1 MRRQIPFLDLA
12 DFPADLKLELQ
23 AKFSQMLDKGIF
35 SGGEEVVG
43 LENELKAYLKAPYFI
58 ACSNGTDALEI
69 ALRALN
75 LGQGDEVIVPAMT
88 WVSTA
93 EAVQLVAATPVFA
106 EIDANGLLDLDKLP
120 KYLSPKT
127 KAIIPVHLYGKMV
140 NMKKLSALAKAN
152 NLYLIEDAA
161 QAFGACQHGI
171 PAGLWGDIGCF
182 SFYPT
187 KNLGALGEAGG
198 LSTKDSSM
206 DRKIRLLINH
216 GQEVRDTHEI
226 VGRNARIDTLQAG
239 FLRVKL
245 NHFDHWQR
253 NRKALA
259 KQYLGKLSKLTNIQ
273 VPAGIL
279 EEDHNAHL
287 FVIQTPERDNLKLHL
302 QSRGIGTA
310 IHYPNPIPLMP
321 VYSNQP
327 GAFPIAEKFSH
338 TILSLPLHPFLSEE
352 DVKYIC
358 SEIIAFFDK
367 GSS

>member
-75 LGQGDEVIVPAMT
+75 IGQGDEVIVPAMS

-93 EAVQLVAATPVFA
+93 EAVQLLAATPVFA

-120 KYLSPKT
+120 HYLSSKT

-140 NMKKLSALAKAN
+140 DMKKLSALAKAN

-239 FLRVKL
+239 LLRVKL
-245 NHFDHWQR
+245 SYFDNWQKK
-253 NRKALA
+253 RKALA
-259 KQYLGKLSKLTNIQ
+259 KVYLEGLRGLTAIQ
-273 VPAGIL
+273 FPNGIL

-287 FVIQTPERDNLKLHL
+287 FVIQTRKRDNLKMYL

-321 VYSNQP
+321 AYSDES
-327 GAFPIAEKFSH
+327 GKFPIAERISQ
-338 TILSLPLHPFLSEE
+338 TILSLPLHPFLRVE
-352 DVKYIC
+352 DVEYIC
-358 SEIIAFFDK
+358 SEIKNFFDHSK
-367 GSS
+367 T